1 MNNKLERLQMVFG
14 CLCLLK
20 KTKDKELR
28 HNLKKKREAPSKRR
42 KLGQYVIISQVH
54 FLNWSLK
61 KVLKKHWFGDF
72 NSAGTRANFDNNCG
86 CWKHNAWDGRVS
98 TLKHANTRCLHEH
111 MPTHVLLAKKKVLKT
126 QACYTHW
133 SPPLTAHFSWKSV
146 MGNSRGVSELWR
158 RNQPWLF
165 HSAAFV
171 LNHNPEMNSRGGE
184 FN

>member
-111 MPTHVLLAKKKVLKT
+111 MPTHVLLAKKKSLKNT
-126 QACYTHW
+126 GLLYTLVS
-133 SPPLTAHFSWKSV
+133 SPHCTLQLKISHGEQQRCFWAVKEKSAV
-146 MGNSRGVSELWR
+146 IVSQR
-158 RNQPWLF
+158 SF
-165 HSAAFV
+165 CS
-171 LNHNPEMNSRGGE
+171 
-184 FN
+184 